1 MHCLGFSKL
10 SCQEAIIFWFHGCS
24 HHLQWFWCPREG
36 NGNPL
41 QYSCFENPTDGGAW
55 CRLLSMQR
63 VGHDWATSLSLFTF
77 SSTTVWRHQFFGDL
91 PSLYGPA
98 LTRLKHLLTM
108 WGTWVWSLG
117 SIHGQEDP
125 LEKEMATH
133 SSILAWRI
141 HGWRS
146 LVGYSPRGRKELDMT
161 EWLHFHFH
169 WEDYSLDYTDLCW
182 QNNVSAFQHTV

>member
-1 MHCLGFSKL
+1 MTKIKSD
-10 SCQEAIIFWFHGCS
+10 E
-24 HHLQWFWCPREG
+24 LQLQHQSFQWLMIQGWS
-36 NGNPL
+36 PL
-41 QYSCFENPTDGGAW
+41 RLIGLIS
-55 CRLLSMQR
+55 LLSK
-63 VGHDWATSLSLFTF
+63 GLSGVF

-182 QNNVSAFQHTV
+182 QNNVSAFQHIV